1 MDIPRNASRSIYS
14 VLLYGPAMQI
24 CMWIKAKHSQS
35 LVSFSFSI
43 IGRMHAGAA
52 GLQLANRAC
61 IHAENRTNLITVFT
75 ALCVCVCVV
84 STRRQHALTQL
95 ARTVH
100 SRKLITAARF
110 MYATNIHM
118 QFDDT
123 HQPVSC
129 NNQRDKNRTAFQY
142 MNERQLTANITLT
155 TYVVA
160 VQAW

>member
-61 IHAENRTNLITVFT
+61 IHAEDRTNLITVFT
-75 ALCVCVCVV
+75 ALCVCVLLAHAS
-84 STRRQHALTQL
+84 STCTHTASTHSTLSQANHGSALY
-95 ARTVH
+95 
-100 SRKLITAARF
+100 I
-110 MYATNIHM
+110 
-118 QFDDT
+118 
-123 HQPVSC
+123 
-129 NNQRDKNRTAFQY
+129 RDKHSHAVRRHTH
-142 MNERQLTANITLT
+142 
-155 TYVVA
+155 TYILYDPPA
-160 VQAW
+160 CIVQ